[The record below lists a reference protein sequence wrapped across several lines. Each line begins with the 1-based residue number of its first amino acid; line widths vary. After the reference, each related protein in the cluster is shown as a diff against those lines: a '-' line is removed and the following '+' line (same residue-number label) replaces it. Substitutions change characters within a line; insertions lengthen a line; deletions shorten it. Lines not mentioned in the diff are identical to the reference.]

1 MGKKVKDIL
10 ASSIGSRTFCDCL
23 QEMRDYIN
31 TLGKLT
37 DNQRDYLRSLIE
49 ENQTYG
55 NRMEAAIYDYKEVL
69 HSAKNLKG
77 VERKIRAA
85 KAKLKKL

>member
-1 MGKKVKDIL
+1 MVDIRDIL
-10 ASSIGSRTFCDCL
+10 GSVTNRTFCDTL

-37 DNQRDYLRSLIE
+37 DNQRNHIMSLIE

-55 NRMEAAIYDYKEVL
+55 NRMEAAIYDYKDVI
-69 HSAKNLKG
+69 
-77 VERKIRAA
+77 RKY
-85 KAKLKKL
+85 KTLKKLEARIRRRKSDLKKL